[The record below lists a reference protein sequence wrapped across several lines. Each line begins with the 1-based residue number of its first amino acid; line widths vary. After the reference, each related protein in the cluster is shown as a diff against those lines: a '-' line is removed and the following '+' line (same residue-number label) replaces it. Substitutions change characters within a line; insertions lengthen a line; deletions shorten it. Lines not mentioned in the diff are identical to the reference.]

1 MSLEA
6 TVGYLMLIN
15 PIQKN
20 LLKSLMFQ
28 SIRSRFDSETSRSE
42 QLQTQKGTREKPTQ
56 TGDDV
61 MIQHSKESQQLT
73 EQSRNNYN
81 KH

>member
-1 MSLEA
+1 
-6 TVGYLMLIN
+6 
-15 PIQKN
+15 
-20 LLKSLMFQ
+20 MFQ

-61 MIQHSKESQQLT
+61 MMIQHSKESQQLT
-73 EQSRNNYN
+73 EQSRNN